1 MSILVVYAT
10 RHGATAGI
18 AERLAAAL
26 RRAGLEA
33 EARPVTEVGDIARYD
48 TFVVGS
54 AAYMTHWLKEATSFV
69 KRHQATLAA
78 HPLWLFSSGPIG
90 TDLVDKQGRD
100 VVEASRPREFAE
112 FEALL
117 HPRGERVFFGAW
129 DPRAPGRSLG
139 ERLLRMMP
147 AKVLD
152 EMPAGDFR
160 DWAAIDA
167 WGLEIADALGVS
179 TTSARQAGPDPR
191 DVDDQPSRSLSSP
204 NAAP

>member
-179 TTSARQAGPDPR
+179 ATSRGKEAPIPKTSTISPR
-191 DVDDQPSRSLSSP
+191 
-204 NAAP
+204 AA